1 MKKLLLLLTLV
12 SVANNA
18 QELKKHLWE
27 HRLLVI
33 FTSEFNTAE
42 VEEQLKIL
50 QDAEEDLK
58 DRKLKI
64 YTITEDQYR
73 FGFSDIEQATKKKRL
88 ITKPFEIVLIGLD
101 GGEKYR
107 ASEVQPMQAFNELI
121 DRMPMRQNELRKNKN

>member
-1 MKKLLLLLTLV
+1 MKKILLMLTLFSGMV
-12 SVANNA
+12 TA
-18 QELKKHLWE
+18 QELQKHQWE

-50 QDAEEDLK
+50 QAAEGDLK
-58 DRKLKI
+58 DRKLKV
-64 YTITEDQYR
+64 YTITEDRFR
-73 FGFSDIEQATKKKRL
+73 FGFSTNDRPSQKKRS

-107 ASEVQPMQAFNELI
+107 SEKVQPIKTFNDLI